1 MNAPVVTDLSVGQP
15 TLLLAMPQ
23 LDDPNFRHAVV
34 LLCQHSEEG
43 AWGVVVNRPT
53 GQKAA
58 RAVQMEPPILGV
70 SDLEIWVGGP
80 VDPERG
86 CILLGSDPK
95 DDEAV
100 RLADGLFLSGS
111 AVLLRRLLE
120 GEAPPRTRVFMGYAG
135 WGPGQLEQEMQQSAW
150 LFADADPE
158 LIFDTSAAEMWEAA
172 IRRLGADPA
181 SLQVSS
187 GVH

>member
-1 MNAPVVTDLSVGQP
+1 MTEPGVTELAIGQP

-23 LDDPNFRHAVV
+23 LDDPNFRRAVI

-58 RAVQMEPPILGV
+58 RAVQMDPPIAGS

-80 VDPERG
+80 VDSGRG
-86 CILLGSDPK
+86 CILLGADPGG
-95 DDEAV
+95 DEAV
-100 RLADGLFLSGS
+100 RIADGLYLSGS
-111 AVLLRRLLE
+111 ALLLRRLLE
-120 GEAPPRTRVFMGYAG
+120 SEAPARTRVFMGYAG

-150 LFADADPE
+150 LFSDADPD
-158 LIFDTSAAEMWEAA
+158 LIFDTSPAEMWEAA

-181 SLQVSS
+181 SLQSSS